1 MKNRDRGI
9 FLAVALALLPFGPI
23 QRASAAPNVFT
34 SPDGRFSVTSPFDF
48 SETTKILNRAT
59 GPVKQVVFFGGDDAT
74 LYSVFYHDYPDGQ
87 IRPSPETALDENR
100 AVIVDA
106 LYAMHGRIVSEKS
119 ITLGDYPGRDLIL
132 DAIAPN
138 GPTVAIY
145 LRSIIVGNRVYG
157 IEVVVQKGRYDPL
170 AIADFL
176 QSFKIIE
183 N

>member
-1 MKNRDRGI
+1 MKNEDRGI
-9 FLAVALALLPFGPI
+9 FLAVALVLLSCGPI
-23 QRASAAPNVFT
+23 QRASTAPKVFT
-34 SPDGRFSVTSPFDF
+34 SPDGSFSVTSPFDF

-59 GPVKQVVFFGGDDAT
+59 GPVKQVVFFGGDDVT
-74 LYSVFYHDYPDGQ
+74 LYTVFYHDYPDSQ
-87 IRPSPETALDENR
+87 IRPSAQTALDENR
-100 AVIVDA
+100 TAIVDA

-132 DAIAPN
+132 DAIAPS

-145 LRSIIVGNRVYG
+145 LRSMLVGNRVYG
-157 IEVVVQKGRYDPL
+157 IEVVVQKGKYDAH

-176 QSFKIIE
+176 ESFKIIK